1 MEHGPRQL
9 CKRPMLPYQPL
20 SLYTPEH
27 NIPRTGRIPASGV
40 LTEPAICGILD
51 FVSSL
56 SFQRVSAK
64 DDEMRRTVRKA
75 TREQT
80 RAHNSRLVL
89 RMIYERGEISRADIA
104 RETRL
109 TRTTVSDV
117 VSDLMDQGLV
127 EDVGYGPSA
136 GGKPPILLSVVAD
149 SHHLIG
155 LDLASAEFRGAVVN
169 LRGQVRQQINVPL
182 HNRDGEAAL
191 ALVYD
196 IVQHLIAATDSPL
209 LGIGIG
215 SPGLMDATNGIVRR
229 SVNLGW
235 RNLPLRDLLE
245 ERYGLP
251 VYVANDSQVAAL
263 AEYIFGNGPS
273 VENLVVV
280 KVGQGIGAGIVL
292 NGQIFHG
299 ETLGAG
305 EIGHV
310 AVIENGGP
318 CRCGNVGCLET
329 LASAR
334 AILCQARSLALDNPD
349 SRLNQFAASPEEIT
363 LETICQAMEAGDQQ
377 VQQMICRVG
386 QYLGIAA
393 ANIVGLLSARRIV
406 IAGSV
411 ACLGQILLD
420 AVRQEMIKR
429 SLPIL
434 AGEAQVDLSSMG
446 PEIVILGASAMVLNR
461 KLGLFSLPDAT
472 M

>member
-1 MEHGPRQL
+1 
-9 CKRPMLPYQPL
+9 
-20 SLYTPEH
+20 
-27 NIPRTGRIPASGV
+27 
-40 LTEPAICGILD
+40 
-51 FVSSL
+51 
-56 SFQRVSAK
+56 
-64 DDEMRRTVRKA
+64 MRRTVRKA

-89 RMIYERGEISRADIA
+89 RIIYERGEISRADVA

-117 VSDLMDQGLV
+117 VADLMDQGLV

-136 GGKPPILLSVVAD
+136 GGKPPILLSVVTD
-149 SHHLIG
+149 SRHLIG
-155 LDLASAEFRGAVVN
+155 IDLASAEFRGAVVN
-169 LRGQVRQQINVPL
+169 LRGQVRQQIHVPL
-182 HNRDGEAAL
+182 QNRDGEAAL
-191 ALVYD
+191 ALVYE
-196 IVQHLIAATDSPL
+196 IVQHLMAATDSPL

-229 SVNLGW
+229 SVNLDW
-235 RNLPLRDLLE
+235 HNLPLRALLE

-263 AEYIFGNGPS
+263 AEYIFGDGPG

-310 AVIENGGP
+310 AVVENGEP
-318 CRCGNVGCLET
+318 CRCGNFGCLET
-329 LASAR
+329 VASAR
-334 AILCQARSLALDNPD
+334 AIICQARSLAIDDPGSL
-349 SRLNQFAASPEEIT
+349 LNQFAASPKEIT
-363 LETICQAMEAGDQQ
+363 IETICRAMEAGDEQ
-377 VQQMICRVG
+377 VQQMIRRVG

-393 ANIVGLLSARRIV
+393 ANVVGLLSVRRIV

-420 AVRQEMIKR
+420 AIQQEMVKR
-429 SLPIL
+429 SLAVL
-434 AGEAQVDLSSMG
+434 ANEAQIDLSSMG
-446 PEIVILGASAMVLNR
+446 SEIVILGASALVLNHE
-461 KLGLFSLPDAT
+461 LGLFVLPHA
-472 M
+472 MV